1 MAQRRLRK
9 RSFLRVGCAIALLVA
24 CAAASYAAGVVE
36 GIGAIAYRNT
46 SPPLA
51 STTGGVT
58 LALAHARYLTVE
70 TITLTLTN
78 QSDAPIYVPATS
90 TDAPRSQY
98 VSVSNLPALYSCLA
112 IETEVL
118 GAHGWRTLGR
128 GCDWSWS
135 CPSGEARALSE
146 GATLIIQ
153 PYQTAVFPLYDGQST
168 YPTWQ
173 RGSYRFSVLFSRTPF
188 QAPRFWPD
196 PIVIPQGELLV
207 TAPVTLTSPW
217 WIPSWY
223 HHTPPRCPVVY

>member
-98 VSVSNLPALYSCLA
+98 WSVSAPYSCVAL
-112 IETEVL
+112 ETEVL
-118 GAHGWRTLGR
+118 GAHGWRSLGR
-128 GCDWSWS
+128 GCDWSFS
-135 CPSGEARALSE
+135 CPGGEARPFPE
-146 GATLIIQ
+146 GGTLVIQ
-153 PYQTAVFPLYDGQST
+153 PYQTAVFPLYDAQFT
-168 YPTWQ
+168 YPLWSP
-173 RGSYRFSVLFSRTPF
+173 GSYRFSVLFSRTPF

-196 PIVIPQGELLV
+196 PIVTPKGESLT
-207 TAPVTLTSPW
+207 TAPVALTSAW

-223 HHTPPRCPVVY
+223 HHTPPRCAVAY